1 LKRFLNIDFTFK
13 TLSMSGALFQVI
25 LLIALLVMLIYTSR
39 LAISEFG
46 AGFIL
51 SSEWNP
57 AEDERET
64 YGAAAS
70 IFGTLVST
78 FIAMILAVPLSLV
91 TALFLVE
98 LAPKLLSNI
107 VGYGIELLAAI
118 PSIIYGMWGLFIF
131 APFIRKYLQSPLK
144 GLNEVSFLP
153 EIPLFEGPPMGIG
166 IMTAGIVLALMILP
180 FITAVMR
187 DVFLMVPQVLKESVY
202 GLGAVTYEVTSR
214 VMVRYGIQG
223 LIGATFL
230 GMARAIGE
238 TMAITFIIGNVH
250 KISASLFSPAT
261 SIASTIANEFAEA
274 YTQPLYIQ
282 SLMFLGLILFLIS
295 FIVQFVAYWWVG
307 KLQKSMGVQ

>member
-1 LKRFLNIDFTFK
+1 
-13 TLSMSGALFQVI
+13 
-25 LLIALLVMLIYTSR
+25 
-39 LAISEFG
+39 
-46 AGFIL
+46 
-51 SSEWNP
+51 
-57 AEDERET
+57 
-64 YGAAAS
+64 
-70 IFGTLVST
+70 
-78 FIAMILAVPLSLV
+78 MIIAVPLSLV

-98 LAPKLLSNI
+98 LAPKFLSRI

-131 APFIRKYLQSPLK
+131 APFIRKYLQAPLK
-144 GLNEVSFLP
+144 SLNDVSFIP
-153 EIPLFEGPPMGIG
+153 EIPLFDGPPMGIG
-166 IMTAGIVLALMILP
+166 MMTAGIVLALMILT

-250 KISASLFSPAT
+250 KISASLFSYAFLID
-261 SIASTIANEFAEA
+261 SIISFLNEFLLSGVTCIVIEKIPKTASLS
-274 YTQPLYIQ
+274 PLLSHSSICLSSGQ
-282 SLMFLGLILFLIS
+282 
-295 FIVQFVAYWWVG
+295 
-307 KLQKSMGVQ
+307 